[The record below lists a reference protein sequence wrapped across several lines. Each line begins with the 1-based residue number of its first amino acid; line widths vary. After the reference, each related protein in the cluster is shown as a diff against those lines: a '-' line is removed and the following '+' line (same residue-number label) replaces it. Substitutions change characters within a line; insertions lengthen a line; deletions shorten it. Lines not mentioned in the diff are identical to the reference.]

1 MVWKVLVL
9 KRVVAVKMNNH
20 EWQNGE
26 FTISTDRKR
35 LQIEA
40 IYKFLS
46 EDSYWANNRTREQTE
61 TAIKNSLPFG
71 VYKGENQI
79 GFARVV
85 TDYATFAYLGDVYI
99 LEEFRGKGLSKWL
112 METIFN
118 HPELQGLRR
127 WVLATKDAHT
137 LYEKFGFHALVHPDR
152 WMEKPA
158 PNAY

>member
-1 MVWKVLVL
+1 MKVLETQ
-9 KRVVAVKMNNH
+9 K
-20 EWQNGE
+20 GE
-26 FTISTDRKR
+26 FTISTDPNR

-46 EDSYWANNRTREQTE
+46 EESYWAQNRTKEQTE

-99 LEEFRGKGLSKWL
+99 LEEFRGQGLSKWL
-112 METIFN
+112 METITG
-118 HPELQGLRR
+118 HPELQGFRR

-137 LYEKFGFHALVHPDR
+137 LYEKYGFTPLKYPER
-152 WMEKPA
+152 WMEKAA

>member
-1 MVWKVLVL
+1 MSE
-9 KRVVAVKMNNH
+9 NH

-26 FTISTDRKR
+26 FTISTDRER
-35 LQIEA
+35 LQLDA
-40 IYKFLS
+40 IHKYLS
-46 EDSYWANNRTREQTE
+46 EESYWARERSREQTE
-61 TAIKNSLPFG
+61 RAIKNSLPFG

-99 LEEFRGKGLSKWL
+99 LEEFRGQGLSKWL
-112 METIFN
+112 METIVN
-118 HPELQGLRR
+118 HPELQGFRR

-137 LYEKFGFHALVHPDR
+137 LYEKYGFTPLKHPER
-152 WMEKPA
+152 WMEKAA

>member
-1 MVWKVLVL
+1 
-9 KRVVAVKMNNH
+9 MNSNH
-20 EWQNGE
+20 EWQHGE
-26 FTISTDRKR
+26 FIISTDRNR

-40 IYKFLS
+40 IHRFLS
-46 EDSYWANNRTREQTE
+46 EESYWAQTRTREQTE

-99 LEEFRGKGLSKWL
+99 LETFRGQGLSKWL
-112 METIFN
+112 METIVN
-118 HPELQGLRR
+118 HPDLQGFRR

-137 LYEKFGFHALVHPDR
+137 LYEKFGFHALVHPER

>member
-1 MVWKVLVL
+1 M
-9 KRVVAVKMNNH
+9 
-20 EWQNGE
+20 EWQKGE
-26 FTISTDRKR
+26 FTISTERDR

-40 IYKFLS
+40 IHKFLS
-46 EDSYWANNRTREQTE
+46 EESYWAQNRTQNQTA

-99 LEEFRGKGLSKWL
+99 LEEFRGRGLSKWL
-112 METIFN
+112 METIVD
-118 HPELQGLRR
+118 HPDLQGFRR
-127 WVLATKDAHT
+127 WVLATRDAHA

>member
-1 MVWKVLVL
+1 MEWK
-9 KRVVAVKMNNH
+9 KD
-20 EWQNGE
+20 E
-26 FTISTDRKR
+26 FIISTDRKL
-35 LQIEA
+35 LQLDA
-40 IYKFLS
+40 IHKFLS
-46 EDSYWANNRTREQTE
+46 EESYWAKTRTREQTE

-112 METIFN
+112 METIIG
-118 HPELQGLRR
+118 HPDLQGFRR
-127 WVLATKDAHT
+127 WVLATADAHT

-158 PNAY
+158 PDAY

>member
-1 MVWKVLVL
+1 
-9 KRVVAVKMNNH
+9 MN
-20 EWQNGE
+20 WQNGE
-26 FTISTDRKR
+26 FTISTDREK
-35 LQIEA
+35 LQFDEIHR
-40 IYKFLS
+40 FLS
-46 EDSYWANNRTREQTE
+46 EESYWARERTREQTL

-71 VYKGENQI
+71 VYTGENQI

-99 LEEFRGKGLSKWL
+99 LEAFRGRGLSKWL
-112 METIFN
+112 MEVIVG

-127 WVLATKDAHT
+127 WILATRDAHS
-137 LYEKFGFHALVHPDR
+137 LYERFGFHELVHPQR